1 MYLILKIQQKI
12 SFYED
17 LHLTQKSIHLP
28 CNSLDGFQENEWQS
42 SEARMLTR
50 VNNILTCDS
59 KLEKFLSLR
68 NHSWS
73 AQGCRVT
80 KAMQKPKP
88 ALRNA
93 IITHSS
99 WYQLCI
105 LFSCNA
111 CKYHICKYP
120 CISTAI
126 LVTLEEH
133 RTRNKMAVK

>member
-1 MYLILKIQQKI
+1 
-12 SFYED
+12 
-17 LHLTQKSIHLP
+17 LP
-28 CNSLDGFQENEWQS
+28 RNSLDGFQENEWQS

-73 AQGCRVT
+73 AQGCRVA

-93 IITHSS
+93 IITYSS
-99 WYQLCI
+99 WYQLGI

-111 CKYHICKYP
+111 SKYYICKYP
-120 CISTAI
+120 FIGTAI